1 MADYSRKYES
11 KLENEKRLN
20 IFRENLEYIKSFN
33 SGGNRSFK
41 LGLNEFADMTQD
53 EFIATHT
60 GYKMQDNS
68 TMSKSTSFSETKV
81 DGCFRIHYQ
90 NHGITTEERYT
101 YQEMQGTCDTG
112 KQKNKAA
119 TSTNYE
125 TLPATD
131 EEAMLQAVTNQPVSV
146 AIDGSGLAFQFF
158 QGGVF
163 NGDCGNSLT
172 HPVTIVGCGTSEEG
186 LNYWLVKSSWGETW
200 GEKGYFWIE
209 RGVNKCCIAMKAS

>member
-1 MADYSRKYES
+1 MTDA
-11 KLENEKRLN
+11 
-20 IFRENLEYIKSFN
+20 FEYIIK
-33 SGGNRSFK
+33 
-41 LGLNEFADMTQD
+41 
-53 EFIATHT
+53 
-60 GYKMQDNS
+60 
-68 TMSKSTSFSETKV
+68 
-81 DGCFRIHYQ
+81 
-90 NHGITTEERYT
+90 NHGITTEESYT
-101 YQEMQGTCDTG
+101 YQEMQGTCDTS

-119 TSTNYE
+119 TIINYE

-172 HPVTIVGCGTSEEG
+172 HAVTIVGYGTSEEG
-186 LNYWLVKSSWGETW
+186 LNYWLAKNSWGETW
-200 GEKGYFWIE
+200 GEKGYFRIE

>member
-1 MADYSRKYES
+1 IHCNSHWIQDAGQFHDVKINIILYENFS
-11 KLENEKRLN
+11 NVLTNFDWR
-20 IFRENLEYIKSFN
+20 
-33 SGGNRSFK
+33 
-41 LGLNEFADMTQD
+41 DQD
-53 EFIATHT
+53 EVTPI
-60 GYKMQDNS
+60 KNKVNVVS
-68 TMSKSTSFSETKV
+68 TQKHVTETKV

-90 NHGITTEERYT
+90 NHGIATEERYT

>member
-1 MADYSRKYES
+1 IHCNSHWIQDAGQFHDVKINIILYENFS
-11 KLENEKRLN
+11 NVLTNFDWR
-20 IFRENLEYIKSFN
+20 
-33 SGGNRSFK
+33 
-41 LGLNEFADMTQD
+41 DQD
-53 EFIATHT
+53 EVTPI
-60 GYKMQDNS
+60 KNKVNVVS
-68 TMSKSTSFSETKV
+68 TQKHVTETKV

>member
-1 MADYSRKYES
+1 MTAA
-11 KLENEKRLN
+11 
-20 IFRENLEYIKSFN
+20 FEYIIK
-33 SGGNRSFK
+33 
-41 LGLNEFADMTQD
+41 
-53 EFIATHT
+53 
-60 GYKMQDNS
+60 
-68 TMSKSTSFSETKV
+68 
-81 DGCFRIHYQ
+81 

-101 YQEMQGTCDTG
+101 YQETQGTCNTG

-119 TSTNYE
+119 TIINYE

-172 HPVTIVGCGTSEEG
+172 HAVTIVGCGTSEEG
-186 LNYWLVKSSWGETW
+186 SNYWLVKNSWGETW
-200 GEKGYFWIE
+200 GEKGYFRID
-209 RGVNKCCIAMKAS
+209 RGVNKCCIAMKAP